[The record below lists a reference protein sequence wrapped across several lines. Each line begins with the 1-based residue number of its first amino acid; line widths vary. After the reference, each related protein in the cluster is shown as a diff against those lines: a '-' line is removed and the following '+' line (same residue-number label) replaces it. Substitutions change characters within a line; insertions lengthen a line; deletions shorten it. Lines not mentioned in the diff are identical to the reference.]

1 MLTGSC
7 GAAQNSQGNNREA
20 SDPPSDTLRLLQ
32 LVVPEEEDDA
42 TSKLLVPQSA
52 QQAPSPHQSHDHGQ
66 DSRMANTDQQCE
78 AMDGGTAPAQHSLGQ
93 GVEAGCGEVAA
104 VANAMFND
112 QVVFTFKIYH
122 LETVL
127 SLFFSR
133 LIMWRSLS
141 VRLKFLST
149 NY

>member
-1 MLTGSC
+1 MLTGCC

-42 TSKLLVPQSA
+42 TSKHLVPQST
-52 QQAPSPHQSHDHGQ
+52 QQAPPSHQSHEHGH

-93 GVEAGCGEVAA
+93 GVEGDCGEVTA

-112 QVVFTFKIYH
+112 QVVFAFSIIE
-122 LETVL
+122 LETV
-127 SLFFSR
+127 FFSR
-133 LIMWRSLS
+133 LIMWRSMS
-141 VRLKFLST
+141 VALNFFVT